1 MRNIYYAWW
10 ADSIIRIRYYN
21 PKMKNWKGRVFELNT
36 ILNAS
41 NYWVILVWLKYLNI
55 LDIPILNIDIFPG
68 TVIDKVVSS
77 IINFGTPFIILNYF
91 LVFYKHRYKKIIEQ
105 FQDKKL
111 NIAFP
116 YAIIS
121 VALSAITVV
130 VYGVFWS

>member
-1 MRNIYYAWW
+1 MKNTYYAWW

-21 PKMKNWKGRVFELNT
+21 PKMKDWKKRVFALNT

-55 LDIPILNIDIFPG
+55 IDIPILNINIFPG
-68 TVIDKVVSS
+68 DVIDKVVSS
-77 IINFGTPFIILNYF
+77 IINFGTPFIVLNYF
-91 LVFYKHRYKKIIEQ
+91 LVFYKKRYEKIVEQ
-105 FQDKKL
+105 YQDRKQ

-121 VALSAITVV
+121 MALSAITVI
-130 VYGVFWS
+130 VYSIYWS